1 MERYVFLFKRQ
12 QYEYLTKS
20 VALASGALLL
30 TSAATAVGLL
40 FAKDAI
46 GASVFGG
53 TFAWLLFFVPA
64 LTVRYR
70 HFICGRIPFRL
81 FFAVDGA
88 DGFAADGLDCRQ
100 GRTAADA
107 AGFCLCR
114 RVVFLYAPARHAGQ
128 PNAQHHQSVLP
139 DVCLRRRVLAA

>member
-20 VALASGALLL
+20 VALAAGALLL
-30 TSAATAVGLL
+30 TAAATAVGLL
-40 FAKDAI
+40 FVEDEI

-64 LTVRYR
+64 LTVRYQ

-81 FFAVDGA
+81 FLHRV
-88 DGFAADGLDCRQ
+88 
-100 GRTAADA
+100 
-107 AGFCLCR
+107 CLWLPCISR
-114 RVVFLYAPARHAGQ
+114 LSLRLLFVPYQHSLSLFLI
-128 PNAQHHQSVLP
+128 VLP
-139 DVCLRRRVLAA
+139 

>member
-30 TSAATAVGLL
+30 TSVATAVGLL

-46 GASVFGG
+46 EASVFSG

-81 FFAVDGA
+81 FLPLTALTVSLPMVWIVAKAGLPLTLLA
-88 DGFAADGLDCRQ
+88 LAFAAAL
-100 GRTAADA
+100 
-107 AGFCLCR
+107 F
-114 RVVFLYAPARHAGQ
+114 FLYAPARHAGQ
-128 PNAQHHQSVLP
+128 PNAQHYQSVLS
-139 DVCLRRRVLAA
+139 DVRLRRRVLAA